1 MKEKVLSAIDKGL
14 ANAKTQHVLAKEV
27 GAHPRRVRMH
37 IETLRNEGHEIG
49 SSSAPV
55 GGGYYICQT
64 EQERRLFQIS
74 MRKRGAAIF
83 AIATKLDN
91 TAKMRNQQMYLTRVR
106 GAVR

>member
-1 MKEKVLSAIDKGL
+1 MKDKVLSAIDSGL
-14 ANAKTQHVLAKEV
+14 ANAKTQHTIAKEV

-49 SSSAPV
+49 SSSASI

-74 MRKRGAAIF
+74 MRKRGAKIF
-83 AIATKLDN
+83 ATATTLDN
-91 TAKMRNQQMYLTRVR
+91 TAKMRNQETYLTRVR

>member
-1 MKEKVLSAIDKGL
+1 MKDKVLSAIPKGQE
-14 ANAKTQHVLAKEV
+14 NAKTQHILAAEV
-27 GAHPRRVRMH
+27 GAHPRTVRWH
-37 IETLRNEGHEIG
+37 IEHLRKEGHEIG
-49 SSSAPV
+49 SSSASV

-83 AIATKLDN
+83 SIATKMDN
-91 TAKMRNQQMYLTRVR
+91 TAKMRNQETYLTRVR

>member
-1 MKEKVLSAIDKGL
+1 MKDKVLSAIAKGREK
-14 ANAKTQHVLAKEV
+14 AKTQHVLAAEV
-27 GAHPRRVRMH
+27 GAHPRTVRLH
-37 IETLRNEGHEIG
+37 IAALRDEGHEIG
-49 SSSAPV
+49 SSSAPD
-55 GGGYYICQT
+55 GGYYICQT
-64 EQERRLFQIS
+64 KQERRLFQIS